1 MSFLQ
6 GQDKQFLEM
15 GEMAGY
21 GQFGVVLDRFP
32 TRIGRFAE
40 ERRRP
45 PASSGPLM
53 SLLNAELEFLKYIAM
68 NQSALYPESGCK
80 IHGWNVCCVQASEG
94 TSKQSEESNPEP

>member
-32 TRIGRFAE
+32 TRIGVGYVA
-40 ERRRP
+40 
-45 PASSGPLM
+45 
-53 SLLNAELEFLKYIAM
+53 
-68 NQSALYPESGCK
+68 C
-80 IHGWNVCCVQASEG
+80 G
-94 TSKQSEESNPEP
+94 TKS